1 MNTTSPFFNL
11 WFNGMGV
18 MAIIG
23 VVACGGA
30 FYVFRR
36 KSAVPWLLIALF
48 LAIILWIATLPL
60 YSPGFRGIIA
70 DRRNDGN
77 GIESPCD
84 AAPSTAPLI
93 QATKNG
99 LQVKQIMKQ
108 KAAEISAGCAS
119 PLAITSWT

>member
-1 MNTTSPFFNL
+1 MNTTSPFFDL
-11 WFNGMGV
+11 WINGMV
-18 MAIIG
+18 SMFVIG
-23 VVACGGA
+23 VVVCGLA
-30 FYVFRR
+30 FYVYRR

-60 YSPGFRGIIA
+60 YSPGYRDIIA
-70 DRRNDGN
+70 DRQNDRN
-77 GIESPCD
+77 GIELSCD